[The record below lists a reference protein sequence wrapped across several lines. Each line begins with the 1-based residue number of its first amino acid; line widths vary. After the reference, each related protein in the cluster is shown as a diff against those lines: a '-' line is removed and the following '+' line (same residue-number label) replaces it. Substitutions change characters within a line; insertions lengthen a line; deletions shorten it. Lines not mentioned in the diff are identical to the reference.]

1 MARRM
6 PTISLLCGGSIGR
19 PNLSS
24 VFKSHIVEMLGKIKY
39 PCGLTKEQFHDCV
52 CDFSSEWCREYDE
65 CYEYLLDYPS
75 LVHEWMVFKGLT
87 KSKNSGSNVVPK
99 ELCLVDDY
107 GNIIEGLGND
117 FPWEDDIDDWA
128 ESGKSYNVQ
137 DIDDMGFD
145 EYKGH
150 GVPRG
155 SVVDMEGNILS
166 VGDGDIDG
174 SLSSWVGVKDNKGK
188 KDKGKFKNKELD
200 AMAMSEE
207 GRWHCTIEYYDN
219 PLNLNKYSVFNS
231 LRAFSKFCEREKIV
245 VDSITLKEL
254 VENGKSY
261 CCLDVFDVHSRS
273 LVAYDDIKKLK
284 DDADMM
290 YGHWNVKGGSSKKR
304 GSRGKKGSKTHT
316 SKRGSTIL

>member
-1 MARRM
+1 M

-87 KSKNSGSNVVPK
+87 KSKNVGSNVVPK

-117 FPWEDDIDDWA
+117 FPWEDDIDDWS
-128 ESGKSYNVQ
+128 ESGRSYNVQ

-174 SLSSWVGVKDNKGK
+174 SLSSWVGNNKGG
-188 KDKGKFKNKELD
+188 KGKFKNKELD

-284 DDADMM
+284 DDADMI

>member
-6 PTISLLCGGSIGR
+6 PTISLLCGGGSIGR

-87 KSKNSGSNVVPK
+87 KSKSVGSNAVPK

-107 GNIIEGLGND
+107 GNIIEGIGND
-117 FPWEDDIDDWA
+117 FPWDDDIDDWA
-128 ESGKSYNVQ
+128 ESGRSYDVR

-188 KDKGKFKNKELD
+188 KGKFQNKELD

-207 GRWHCTIEYYDN
+207 GRWYCTIEYYDN
-219 PLNLNKYSVFNS
+219 PLNLDKYSVFNS

-273 LVAYDDIKKLK
+273 LVAYDDIQKLK

-290 YGHWNVKGGSSKKR
+290 YGYWNIKKGSSKKR
-304 GSRGKKGSKTHT
+304 GARGKKSSKGHT

>member
-1 MARRM
+1 M

-87 KSKNSGSNVVPK
+87 KSKNVGSNVVPK

-117 FPWEDDIDDWA
+117 FPWEDDIDDWG

-188 KDKGKFKNKELD
+188 KGKFKNKELD

>member
-1 MARRM
+1 M

-87 KSKNSGSNVVPK
+87 KSKNVGSNVVPK

-117 FPWEDDIDDWA
+117 FPWEDDIDDWT

-174 SLSSWVGVKDNKGK
+174 SLSSWVGNNNNKGK

-284 DDADMM
+284 DDADMI

-304 GSRGKKGSKTHT
+304 GSRGKKGSKAHT

>member
-87 KSKNSGSNVVPK
+87 KSKNVGSNVVPK

-117 FPWEDDIDDWA
+117 FPWEDDIDDWG

-174 SLSSWVGVKDNKGK
+174 SLSSWVGNNNNKSK
-188 KDKGKFKNKELD
+188 KGKFKNKELD

-284 DDADMM
+284 DDADMI